1 MRHRLQKLSS
11 SVLHPIEPYAH
22 IVGVSAGLQSAANP
36 IRHPK
41 QRSKPM
47 LILTRRAGEALRIGD
62 DIEVTVM
69 AVNGT
74 QVRIGIKAPRDVA
87 VDREEIAE
95 RKRRDREN
103 ADAIGKVEAGSR
115 VAVP

>member
-1 MRHRLQKLSS
+1 MRCTLPFPSHFDL
-11 SVLHPIEPYAH
+11 PT
-22 IVGVSAGLQSAANP
+22 
-36 IRHPK
+36 
-41 QRSKPM
+41 M

-103 ADAIGKVEAGSR
+103 AGTVK
-115 VAVP
+115 